1 MVARHIQYS
10 YVHMYACMYVNQY
23 IYIYVSLSLQWN
35 DRFVKRKPLRPQQVN
50 ESTQPQRAD
59 EKLRRN
65 EVPDIHELSKF
76 GIGLGEV
83 EDTLRWLGTVDAWHN
98 GSPKIIGC
106 YCMLLCVAIYCYVY
120 NIYIYLYLCVLYIY
134 VCVTQCYS
142 LLLFMLHV
150 IYYNRVYVGFYMS
163 MFFSED
169 KITIPKLDFVHWQLA

>member
-1 MVARHIQYS
+1 MHVCKS
-10 YVHMYACMYVNQY
+10 

-120 NIYIYLYLCVLYIY
+120 NIYIYIYIQKQ
-134 VCVTQCYS
+134 TYS
-142 LLLFMLHV
+142 ILFFRGVDFASSPELGADFKPLRWGPQWV
-150 IYYNRVYVGFYMS
+150 VDVGDM
-163 MFFSED
+163 MR
-169 KITIPKLDFVHWQLA
+169 I